1 MLALFIM
8 LESRLRLLAA
18 LTTPLIISAVITVAG
33 ILILPSDTL
42 DIKNKKLHQSAANQI
57 ARVAADYLAKRDLL
71 SLNVM
76 VDDLSH
82 EPHISLAAIYDP
94 QNRLLAQCGLAQ
106 SSSTRLTAEI
116 SSQTESLGR
125 LVVEFED
132 TPNSGFLAL
141 ILWSSVFV
149 YSLLITLVCT
159 LAYFFGDFLMLW
171 VTGQSRPKPAANETN
186 KTIHASMQASLSC
199 SLLAMKLT
207 PQRLIPDQEIV
218 KQCQAL
224 QGNLFE
230 LTSGE
235 YEVHFRSD
243 QHLPNCLEFTRFI
256 EQLVSTSEGR
266 LQAKMALSQ
275 GLFEDH
281 EDIKKRVRY
290 LASLS
295 PGKPLISKSVY
306 DELTQKTSET
316 TEAAM
321 ASIFSHYDIKPFH
334 SPMASDIELFTL
346 QARSDQESEHNIS

>member
-1 MLALFIM
+1 MLALTIM

-18 LTTPLIISAVITVAG
+18 LTTPLIVSAVITVSG
-33 ILILPSDTL
+33 ILILSSDTVE
-42 DIKNKKLHQSAANQI
+42 IENKKLHQSAANQI
-57 ARVAADYLAKRDLL
+57 ARVTADYLAKRDLL

-76 VDDLSH
+76 VDDLSR
-82 EPHISLAAIYDP
+82 EAHISLAAIYDP
-94 QNRLLAQCGLAQ
+94 QNRLLAQSGLAQ
-106 SSSTRLTAEI
+106 PNSTRLTAEI

-132 TPNSGFLAL
+132 TPNSGFLRL
-141 ILWSSVFV
+141 ILWSSIFV

-171 VTGQSRPKPAANETN
+171 VTGRPGPKPAAIETD
-186 KTIHASMQASLSC
+186 KGTPASMPTSLSC

-207 PQRLIPDQEIV
+207 PQRLVPDQEIIQ
-218 KQCQAL
+218 QCQAL

-256 EQLVSTSEGR
+256 EQLVSASEGR
-266 LQAKMALSQ
+266 MQAKMAMSQ

-306 DELTQKTSET
+306 DELTQETSET
-316 TEAAM
+316 VTTSM

-346 QARSDQESEHNIS
+346 HPRPGQRSDQNPD